1 MSDLDPLIFLSPSR
15 ACDPSEA
22 CLMAVPTESDVQG
35 QLKRIGASRF
45 FCKSNRLCRFLSFA
59 ANQAL
64 LGDGQ
69 RLKEVQVGIHVF
81 DRGSA
86 FDPRVDP
93 IVRVEARRL
102 RSKLKSY
109 YASVGRDD
117 RLLIDFPKGTYTPV
131 FRFRPY
137 KSKPTKR
144 STITVLPFTRLTN
157 SLLDESLGAGITEE
171 VIHQL
176 IQIPHLQIHPELQT
190 RDHDGNPG
198 CRSHVTKWKICGS
211 VRSIRGVS
219 RVIVQLIDT
228 TSNAYVWSETYDR
241 VIGDILNV
249 QEGIAQ
255 AVVAKLKLTLG
266 LPDPRPPY
274 QGKAGWREGPTRTR
288 SIDSH

>member
-1 MSDLDPLIFLSPSR
+1 MSELDPLIFLSPSR
-15 ACDPSEA
+15 TCDPSEA
-22 CLMAVPTESDVQG
+22 CLMAVPTESDVQR

-109 YASVGRDD
+109 YASVGRADQ
-117 RLLIDFPKGTYTPV
+117 LLIDLPKGTYTPV
-131 FRFRPY
+131 FRFRIARPNN
-137 KSKPTKR
+137 SKPTKR
-144 STITVLPFTRLTN
+144 STIAVLPFTRLTD
-157 SLLDESLGAGITEE
+157 SLPDESLGAGLTEE
-171 VIHQL
+171 LIHQL
-176 IQIPHLQIHPELQT
+176 IQIPHLQVHTDLQT
-190 RDHDGNPG
+190 SGHDENPG
-198 CRSHVTKWKICGS
+198 CRSGVAKWKVRGS
-211 VRSIRGVS
+211 IRSIRGIC
-219 RVIVQLIDT
+219 RVTVQLIET
-228 TSNAYVWSETYDR
+228 MSNSYIWSETYDR
-241 VIGDILNV
+241 AIGDVLDV
-249 QEGIAQ
+249 QEGIAK

-266 LPDPRPPY
+266 LPELKVLSPVT
-274 QGKAGWREGPTRTR
+274 AHREA
-288 SIDSH
+288 SA